1 MHELSVCG
9 AIADIAARHAAGR
22 SVKVINVRVGQL
34 RQVVPD
40 TLAYCWE
47 LVSAETALAGSRI
60 SVESVPARIK
70 CRACG
75 RVTDVGAVPVFAC
88 GGCVGFDAEVVSG
101 EEFLVTSLELES
113 ALPGG
118 TERADSGLAPGN
130 VDSPEEKADSPEES
144 EGASA

>member
-9 AIADIAARHAAGR
+9 AIAGIVTRHAAGR
-22 SVKVINVRVGQL
+22 PVEVINVRVGQL

-47 LVSAETALAGSRI
+47 LVSADTPLAGSRI
-60 SVESVPARIK
+60 SIETVPARIE

-75 RVTDVGAVPVFAC
+75 HVTDVGAVPVFAC
-88 GGCVGFDAEVVSG
+88 GGCGGFDAEVVSG
-101 EEFLVTSLELES
+101 EEFLITSLELDS
-113 ALPGG
+113 SFPGDAENEIPG
-118 TERADSGLAPGN
+118 PDSG
-130 VDSPEEKADSPEES
+130 KADSTEQS